1 MCIRDSNMT
10 FAGQSFN
17 SSQAAVTNT
26 DTGSA
31 APAGGF
37 LGGFDFNDIIAL
49 AVVWNGYNKK

>member
-1 MCIRDSNMT
+1 MT

-17 SSQAAVTNT
+17 SSQAAVTNP
-26 DTGSA
+26 DNGGSA

>member
-1 MCIRDSNMT
+1 MT

-26 DTGSA
+26 DNGGS

>member
-1 MCIRDSNMT
+1 MT